1 MGAAPVSHGRRPLGA
16 RSGNEGISARRVLT
30 AAAAWEGVG
39 VTSRP
44 LSRLPQCGVFIMTH
58 RASHGT
64 EAGSA
69 RGRGPRAGGSD
80 HAAAAGPRPLPSV
93 LRVQGVPEGAG
104 PTRGVHGAGAAGR
117 AFTGS
122 ASARGAEPR
131 PRRVCFLWL
140 APAPSASGS
149 VLKPP
154 PAPGRVRAPW
164 AASATRFLGEGESA
178 VSFHMV
184 TVSDRDAGDCLRSG
198 TVVPQGASEA
208 CAGHSGG
215 TAWLQ
220 AASGTSPT
228 ARPCLGVR
236 RSEPEGPCSLSPPW
250 FRGSEEQGRP
260 GTGGRWSA
268 PRGPKA

>member
-16 RSGNEGISARRVLT
+16 RSGNEGVSARRVLP

-44 LSRLPQCGVFIMTH
+44 RSRLPQCGVFIVTH

-164 AASATRFLGEGESA
+164 AASATRFLGEGDSA
-178 VSFHMV
+178 VTFHMV
-184 TVSDRDAGDCLRSG
+184 TVSDRDSRGLPALGDR
-198 TVVPQGASEA
+198 GAP
-208 CAGHSGG
+208 GG
-215 TAWLQ
+215 IRGLCWTQ
-220 AASGTSPT
+220 RRDSMASGSFRHLPH
-228 ARPCLGVR
+228 
-236 RSEPEGPCSLSPPW
+236 GPALS
-250 FRGSEEQGRP
+250 GRE
-260 GTGGRWSA
+260 TQ
-268 PRGPKA
+268 